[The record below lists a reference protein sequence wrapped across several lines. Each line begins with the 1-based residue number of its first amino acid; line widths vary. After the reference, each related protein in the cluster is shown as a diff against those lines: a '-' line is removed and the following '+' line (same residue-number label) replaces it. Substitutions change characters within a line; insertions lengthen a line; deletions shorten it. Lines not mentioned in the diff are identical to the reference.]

1 MYFNIVHGKKMSG
14 SNSVRLNQLQRP
26 GIEPG
31 PAAWESDTLARS
43 HTTSYLTPLFFST
56 YIVNIRVHFTLIF
69 HLFPFII
76 KK

>member
-26 GIEPG
+26 GIEPRACG
-31 PAAWESDTLARS
+31 MGIWYASEEP
-43 HTTSYLTPLFFST
+43 HNIHYTPLFFST
-56 YIVNIRVHFTLIF
+56 YIVNTRVHFTLIF
-69 HLFPFII
+69 HLFPFIT